1 MTSLITEPPRA
12 GDAVPFSPAPAPA
25 LAPESAAPNAGRDW
39 WFFAGVVA
47 LAFGLYAWGL
57 SGNGLG
63 NTYYSA
69 AVRGMAHSW
78 HDFFFASF
86 DPGGYISVDKPPL
99 AVWIGALSVR
109 AFGYSSWS
117 LLLPSAVAGAAS
129 VGVLWATVRRWF
141 GVGAATVAG
150 LVLAF
155 TPISASV
162 NRLNLPEPFMILLLV
177 AAAWAVLRALDSPRP
192 YRWLVLGGAFVG
204 LGFNTKMLAAL
215 IVTPALA
222 LAVVAGT
229 KGWGL
234 RVRRVLVLAGSSLAF
249 CLPWMVTVD
258 LWPSSGRPYV
268 GGSTNNTVRDLVFGY
283 NGIGRVD
290 GQGQIGG
297 GGARFPAGIRGP
309 GGANGVGGPG
319 GVFGGPAGWLRMFSD
334 AVGGQIAWLLPA
346 AAVGAAL
353 ALWCWRRDRQRRAA
367 VVLFAGWV
375 LLYGVIFSN
384 AKGIFHSYYTSV
396 MAPAIAALVGIGGL
410 AVLRSRHRWV
420 ALVAAGGVAL
430 TAWVQWTVANRTP
443 DFFSWTR
450 AVLVLLCV
458 AAVVGLVVLAV
469 RPGPARAARAVLLTA
484 LAGLLVVPA
493 AWSFSEAANPT
504 LNATLPQAGPRGG
517 AAGGTFG
524 SAAFGGPAV
533 SEDDQLATWLRSQR
547 GNERWDLV
555 TVSAMQAS
563 GLEADQG
570 LSVMALGGFLGS
582 DPATTPGRF
591 AAQVDAGQVRF
602 VLAGG
607 GFPGGG
613 RFPGGGGA
621 FPGGGFPGAGGGV
634 PGVGGGFPGA
644 GGGVPGAGG
653 GVPGAGG
660 FPGGG
665 FPGGGRAPGGGF
677 GGGQGGAGR
686 GNAAE
691 VIARAEQVCTP
702 VSSATSAGF
711 PSAYDGQV
719 YDCAGQG
726 AALAAG
732 AG

>member
-1 MTSLITEPPRA
+1 MTSQITEPPRA

-229 KGWGL
+229 KGWGP

-297 GGARFPAGIRGP
+297 GGAPASRP
-309 GGANGVGGPG
+309 ASGAPV
-319 GVFGGPAGWLRMFSD
+319 VRMASAVLAGCS
-334 AVGGQIAWLLPA
+334 V
-346 AAVGAAL
+346 V
-353 ALWCWRRDRQRRAA
+353 RRA
-367 VVLFAGWV
+367 GCEC
-375 LLYGVIFSN
+375 SP
-384 AKGIFHSYYTSV
+384 T
-396 MAPAIAALVGIGGL
+396 
-410 AVLRSRHRWV
+410 RS
-420 ALVAAGGVAL
+420 
-430 TAWVQWTVANRTP
+430 
-443 DFFSWTR
+443 
-450 AVLVLLCV
+450 
-458 AAVVGLVVLAV
+458 
-469 RPGPARAARAVLLTA
+469 AARSPGSSRPPRSAPPWRCG
-484 LAGLLVVPA
+484 AGD
-493 AWSFSEAANPT
+493 
-504 LNATLPQAGPRGG
+504 
-517 AAGGTFG
+517 GTG
-524 SAAFGGPAV
+524 SAAPRSCCSRGGC
-533 SEDDQLATWLRSQR
+533 SST
-547 GNERWDLV
+547 
-555 TVSAMQAS
+555 AS
-563 GLEADQG
+563 
-570 LSVMALGGFLGS
+570 
-582 DPATTPGRF
+582 
-591 AAQVDAGQVRF
+591 
-602 VLAGG
+602 
-607 GFPGGG
+607 
-613 RFPGGGGA
+613 
-621 FPGGGFPGAGGGV
+621 
-634 PGVGGGFPGA
+634 
-644 GGGVPGAGG
+644 
-653 GVPGAGG
+653 
-660 FPGGG
+660 
-665 FPGGGRAPGGGF
+665 
-677 GGGQGGAGR
+677 
-686 GNAAE
+686 
-691 VIARAEQVCTP
+691 
-702 VSSATSAGF
+702 SSATRRGSSTATTRASWHRRSPRWSASAAW
-711 PSAYDGQV
+711 PSCAHAIDGSPSSPPV
-719 YDCAGQG
+719 ASR
-726 AALAAG
+726 
-732 AG
+732 

>member
-1 MTSLITEPPRA
+1 M
-12 GDAVPFSPAPAPA
+12 
-25 LAPESAAPNAGRDW
+25 
-39 WFFAGVVA
+39 
-47 LAFGLYAWGL
+47 
-57 SGNGLG
+57 
-63 NTYYSA
+63 
-69 AVRGMAHSW
+69 
-78 HDFFFASF
+78 
-86 DPGGYISVDKPPL
+86 
-99 AVWIGALSVR
+99 
-109 AFGYSSWS
+109 
-117 LLLPSAVAGAAS
+117 AGAAS

-177 AAAWAVLRALDSPRP
+177 AAAWAVLRALDSPQP

-634 PGVGGGFPGA
+634 PGAGAGFPGA

-660 FPGGG
+660 RPRCGRVPRRRRAALLAAGSEADRAAPVEG
-665 FPGGGRAPGGGF
+665 TRRRSSRGPSRSARPSRRPRPPASRRPTTARSTTAPARARPWRPAPADGQAGRRLALAASRGQSRWRAGACASCVRGDRAHRGPPSSSRPRLYRCARAPPPATRCSTSASVAIEVSPGV
-677 GGGQGGAGR
+677 
-686 GNAAE
+686 
-691 VIARAEQVCTP
+691 VIARAPWAAPYST
-702 VSSATSAGF
+702 ATSTGS
-711 PSAYDGQV
+711 PRSRP
-719 YDCAGQG
+719 
-726 AALAAG
+726 
-732 AG
+732 